1 MFCFTGLTL
10 IDFYNSRIPHGSVT
24 FFISV
29 LVLVYNHSIVHRSA
43 QRTAFRIAAIVHFVY
58 LVRLGTF
65 YYIF

>member
-10 IDFYNSRIPHGSVT
+10 INFYNSRIPHGSVT

-29 LVLVYNHSIVHRSA
+29 LVLVYYHGIVRRFA
-43 QRTAFRIAAIVHFVY
+43 QRTAFRISAIVHFVY

-65 YYIF
+65 YYSF